1 MHQRFIFYTIG
12 FEGESLKEAPFLFDF
27 DLKKKKKNAG
37 TAVFHNLKP
46 LLSLFLL
53 LQGEPHAALV
63 VR

>member
-27 DLKKKKKNAG
+27 DLKKKKKKNAG

-46 LLSLFLL
+46 LL
-53 LQGEPHAALV
+53 
-63 VR
+63 